1 MTQPDSLKFNILQI
15 LRPVLRRLPRG
26 LSIRLLNFIYSPNRR
41 QNDYFDIV
49 DEYGSMYISV
59 NTRSYIEHQIF
70 CLGSYEPNTT
80 KLLKRFL
87 KPGMWAIDVGANIGA
102 FTLIMAR
109 QVGETGRVLAIEPYP
124 FVAERL
130 VENLSLN
137 RMLNVQV
144 VMCALADR
152 SKTAT
157 LYVPDPKWPNQGV
170 ASLSL
175 VRGSQLVSQIEV
187 QCFTL
192 DDLLVPR

>member
-1 MTQPDSLKFNILQI
+1 
-15 LRPVLRRLPRG
+15 
-26 LSIRLLNFIYSPNRR
+26 
-41 QNDYFDIV
+41 
-49 DEYGSMYISV
+49 
-59 NTRSYIEHQIF
+59 
-70 CLGSYEPNTT
+70 
-80 KLLKRFL
+80 
-87 KPGMWAIDVGANIGA
+87 MWAIDVGANIGA

-170 ASLSL
+170 ASLSP

-192 DDLLVPR
+192 DDLLEKLDWTERLDLMKIDVEGHEMSVLRGG